1 MNKYAC
7 VEYQMKNM
15 SLLLVILSLVSLP
28 ALSSGGIGWHEIKE
42 VKSRECTNPSVGFEV
57 ILKNNHSNPDACQNA
72 NKIQLD
78 CDTKAFNYQVSLV
91 MMAFAANK
99 EISSFVNGCDPEG
112 DAKALTIY
120 VR

>member
-1 MNKYAC
+1 
-7 VEYQMKNM
+7 MKKKLFLM
-15 SLLLVILSLVSLP
+15 VILALNSMY
-28 ALSSGGIGWHEIKE
+28 ALSAGGIGWHEIKE
-42 VKSRECTNPSVGFEV
+42 IKSRECTNPSVGFEV
-57 ILKNNHSNPDACQNA
+57 ILKENHSNPDACKNS
-72 NKIQLD
+72 NKIQLN
-78 CDTKAFNYQVSLV
+78 CDAKTFNHQVSLV

>member
-1 MNKYAC
+1 
-7 VEYQMKNM
+7 MKIM
-15 SLLLVILSLVSLP
+15 FFIFSLLSFLSVP
-28 ALSSGGIGWHEIKE
+28 VYASGGIGWHEIKE
-42 VKSRECTNPSVGFEV
+42 LKSRECTGPGLGFEV
-57 ILKNNHSNPDACQNA
+57 IIKNNHLNPDECKNS
-72 NKIQLD
+72 NKIQLS
-78 CDTKAFNYQVSLV
+78 CDAKTFNHQVSLV